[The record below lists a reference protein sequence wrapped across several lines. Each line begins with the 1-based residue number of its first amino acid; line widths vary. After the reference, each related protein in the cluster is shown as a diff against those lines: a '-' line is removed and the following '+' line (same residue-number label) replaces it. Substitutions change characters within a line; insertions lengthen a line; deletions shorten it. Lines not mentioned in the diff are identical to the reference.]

1 MKIEHS
7 TDPEENML
15 QAAEYVEKP
24 ESQLKVMWETLRQNK
39 AAVVGLTIIGI
50 LVFIALTVWISNLIG
65 VQILPYDPNYSDMS
79 QSFIPPN
86 AQHWFGTDQL
96 GRDLFSRILDGT
108 KISLFVGLAAVT
120 ISLTVGVILG
130 AIAGYS
136 GGRTDAIIMRFMDM
150 MLAIPSILLAIA
162 FMAAL
167 GKGLDKA
174 VIAIGLVSIPEYARI
189 VRGSI
194 LSVKENDY
202 VQAAK
207 IIGNRSS
214 RIILKHI
221 LPNVISVIVVRAT
234 LGIST
239 AVLDTA
245 ALGFLGLGVQPPY
258 AEWGD
263 MLGRARGFIF
273 TAPYTLIYPG
283 IAITITVLAFNL
295 LGDGLRDALDPKSRI
310 K

>member
-1 MKIEHS
+1 MAKDYDSNSNKNLI
-7 TDPEENML
+7 
-15 QAAEYVEKP
+15 QAEEYVEKP
-24 ESQLKVMWETLRQNK
+24 ESQLKEMWETLSQNK
-39 AAVVGLTIIGI
+39 AAVVGLLIIG
-50 LVFIALTVWISNLIG
+50 LLTLIALAVWASELMG
-65 VQILPYDPNYSDMS
+65 KQILPYDPNYSDMIK
-79 QSFIPPN
+79 SFIWPN
-86 AQHWFGTDQL
+86 SQHWFGTDQL
-96 GRDLFSRILDGT
+96 GRDIFSRVLDGT
-108 KISLFVGLAAVT
+108 KISLFVGVAAVT
-120 ISLTVGVILG
+120 ISLSIGVFLG
-130 AIAGYS
+130 ALAGYR
-136 GGRTDAIIMRFMDM
+136 GGKTDAVVMRLMDM

-174 VIAIGLVSIPEYARI
+174 VIAIGLVSIPEYARL

-207 IIGNRSS
+207 VIGNRDG
-214 RIILKHI
+214 RIIFKHI
-221 LPNVISVIVVRAT
+221 LPNIMSLIVVRAT

-239 AVLDTA
+239 AVLDTS
-245 ALGFLGLGVQPPY
+245 ALGFLGLGVQPPF

-273 TAPYTLIYPG
+273 NAPYTLIFPG